1 MSQAPGPVSAE
12 PPSPVESR
20 AAAHEASGKILEGL
34 VLLRPWG
41 TLVTQPATG
50 KFWGCPEEAQWSSW
64 WGARPGTSVR
74 QSAEG
79 AKNVLTR
86 KTSAGTLHR
95 VFVLRIQVDSGVWE
109 VSFTVLGPPHVSLVL
124 RDVFAETE
132 MWAGAVPP
140 AAASSDDGRGLR
152 LDSLV
157 ALSFFL
163 SRAAL
168 FRIYNP
174 SWFPAVCRVP
184 WRVFFVF
191 SR

>member
-1 MSQAPGPVSAE
+1 M
-12 PPSPVESR
+12 
-20 AAAHEASGKILEGL
+20 
-34 VLLRPWG
+34 
-41 TLVTQPATG
+41 
-50 KFWGCPEEAQWSSW
+50 
-64 WGARPGTSVR
+64 
-74 QSAEG
+74 
-79 AKNVLTR
+79 
-86 KTSAGTLHR
+86 
-95 VFVLRIQVDSGVWE
+95 LRIQVDSGAWE
-109 VSFTVLGPPHVSLVL
+109 VSLTALGPPHASLDL

-132 MWAGAVPP
+132 MWAAAVPP

-168 FRIYNP
+168 FRIYHP